1 MKRFRILDANINRA
15 CEGIRVLED
24 ISRFDFEDMVSTNEL
39 REMRHRVRKLFLPM
53 DHRLLLARDSK
64 KDIGKTISSN
74 SDLDKKEGI
83 KNLIFGNF
91 KRVNEALRTI
101 EEISKIIGE
110 YNVSKDIE
118 NLRFCSYEI
127 EKNMSKNFKKV
138 IPEGIYG
145 ITGEKFAN
153 GRSNIECVKSMID
166 GGIKIIQY
174 REKEKS
180 IKEKVAEVIEIRTIC
195 HENDITFIVNDH
207 VDIAI
212 LVDADGVHVGQD
224 DMDISHVR
232 KLIGENK
239 IIGKSTHCLED
250 AKKAILDGADY
261 IGVGPIFKTT
271 TKEKD
276 PVGLGYLEEVVKNIE
291 LPFVAI
297 GGIKESNIEEVKKL
311 GATSICL
318 VSEIVGAENI
328 VEKIKKL
335 NEIIGG

>member
-1 MKRFRILDANINRA
+1 MK
-15 CEGIRVLED
+15 
-24 ISRFDFEDMVSTNEL
+24 
-39 REMRHRVRKLFLPM
+39 
-53 DHRLLLARDSK
+53 
-64 KDIGKTISSN
+64 KT
-74 SDLDKKEGI
+74 K
-83 KNLIFGNF
+83 
-91 KRVNEALRTI
+91 RTI
-101 EEISKIIGE
+101 
-110 YNVSKDIE
+110 
-118 NLRFCSYEI
+118 
-127 EKNMSKNFKKV
+127 
-138 IPEGIYG
+138 PHGIYG

-180 IKEKVAEVIEIRTIC
+180 IREKVEEIIEIRRLC
-195 HENDITFIVNDH
+195 LENNVIFIVNDH

-224 DMDISHVR
+224 DMEISHVR
-232 KLIGENK
+232 KLIGEDK
-239 IIGKSTHCLED
+239 IIGRSTHCLEH
-250 AKKAILDGADY
+250 ARKAVSDGADY

-297 GGIKESNIEEVKKL
+297 GGIKESNIDKVKKL
-311 GATSICL
+311 GASSICL

-335 NEIIGG
+335 NEIID

>member
-24 ISRFDFEDMVSTNEL
+24 ISRFNFEDTVSTNEL
-39 REMRHRVRKLFLPM
+39 REMRHRVRKLFLSM
-53 DHRLLLARDSK
+53 DHKLLSARDSK

-74 SDLDKKEGI
+74 SDLDKKENI

-110 YNVSKDIE
+110 YNISKEIE
-118 NLRFCSYEI
+118 NLRFSSYEI
-127 EKNMSKNFKKV
+127 EKTMSKNFKKI
-138 IPEGIYG
+138 IPKGIYG

-153 GRSNIECVKSMID
+153 GRSNIDCVKSMID
-166 GGIKIIQY
+166 SGIKIIQY

-180 IKEKVAEVIEIRTIC
+180 IKEKIAEIIEVRELC
-195 HENDITFIVNDH
+195 RENDVTFIVNDH

-239 IIGKSTHCLED
+239 IIGKSTHCLNH
-250 AKKAILDGADY
+250 AKKAVLDGADY

-276 PVGLGYLEEVVKNIE
+276 PVGLEYLEEVVKNID

-311 GATSICL
+311 GAASICL

>member
-1 MKRFRILDANINRA
+1 MKKNKK
-15 CEGIRVLED
+15 
-24 ISRFDFEDMVSTNEL
+24 T
-39 REMRHRVRKLFLPM
+39 LP
-53 DHRLLLARDSK
+53 
-64 KDIGKTISSN
+64 N
-74 SDLDKKEGI
+74 
-83 KNLIFGNF
+83 
-91 KRVNEALRTI
+91 
-101 EEISKIIGE
+101 
-110 YNVSKDIE
+110 
-118 NLRFCSYEI
+118 
-127 EKNMSKNFKKV
+127 
-138 IPEGIYG
+138 GIYG

-153 GRSNIECVKSMID
+153 GRSNIECVRSMID

-180 IKEKVAEVIEIRTIC
+180 IREKVEEIIEIRELC
-195 HENDITFIVNDH
+195 RENDVIFIVNDH

-224 DMDISHVR
+224 DMEISHVR
-232 KLIGENK
+232 KLIGEDK
-239 IIGKSTHCLED
+239 IIGRSTHCID
-250 AKKAILDGADY
+250 HAKKAVSDGADY

-276 PVGLGYLEEVVKNIE
+276 PVGLEYLEEVIKNID

-297 GGIKESNIEEVKKL
+297 GGIKESNIDKVAKL

-335 NEIIGG
+335 SEIIK